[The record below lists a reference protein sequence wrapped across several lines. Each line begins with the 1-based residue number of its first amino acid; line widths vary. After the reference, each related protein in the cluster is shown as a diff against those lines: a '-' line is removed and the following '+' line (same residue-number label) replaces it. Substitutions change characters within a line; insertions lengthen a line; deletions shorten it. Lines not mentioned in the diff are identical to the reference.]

1 MDGGTLNQLRN
12 LINRRNVTK
21 DPTKNYTANE
31 EFFTLVTEGHILC
44 AAMEVFGMRSLND
57 QPSTTY
63 IPDGSSQLDPLQ
75 RRSILITAVRAI
87 VDKFVNLSYC
97 LDKEMPQA
105 IAVDS
110 VYEYACEVLTLGMFQ
125 KEFDDCI
132 REGDGLRDVR
142 CWRYFL
148 LLFKSN
154 HRTNYSIEAFILL
167 CQYHFMLS
175 PRLAMQLTWS
185 RTVNTHGLPG
195 RNIPCDLHM
204 EYLNRAAKESLRGLG
219 SNITD
224 NAVKRVGKSIGE
236 IIKIIDHFDKDN
248 NIKKLSGRHSK
259 RTKKKDM
266 DAIVKQL
273 SEVSGVF
280 SIKEGRTHRYF
291 KNFKNNSMQTLS
303 MENLKTWMD
312 GQLERLLLYY
322 R

>member
-21 DPTKNYTANE
+21 DPTKNYTASE
-31 EFFTLVTEGHILC
+31 EFFTLVTEGH
-44 AAMEVFGMRSLND
+44 
-57 QPSTTY
+57 
-63 IPDGSSQLDPLQ
+63 
-75 RRSILITAVRAI
+75 
-87 VDKFVNLSYC
+87 

-132 REGDGLRDVR
+132 RESDGLRDVR

-154 HRTNYSIEAFILL
+154 HRTNYSIEAFIFL

-195 RNIPCDLHM
+195 RNCGDGSHIEKNK
-204 EYLNRAAKESLRGLG
+204 EY
-219 SNITD
+219 
-224 NAVKRVGKSIGE
+224 
-236 IIKIIDHFDKDN
+236 
-248 NIKKLSGRHSK
+248 
-259 RTKKKDM
+259 
-266 DAIVKQL
+266 
-273 SEVSGVF
+273 
-280 SIKEGRTHRYF
+280 
-291 KNFKNNSMQTLS
+291 
-303 MENLKTWMD
+303 
-312 GQLERLLLYY
+312 
-322 R
+322 